1 MNAACMYC
9 GRLAPRASYKEAR
22 LCRGCGRAVR
32 TLGGE
37 TPWVT
42 LIERAQKFV
51 GGLEEGVFVVRTKK
65 TEEGGLHAAFFW
77 QPRGAEKTEDAT
89 FFVNEILTPEE
100 PTKEAFL
107 RGFTFA
113 GMAGYVESHC
123 GGAVHLDEEGA
134 LHPIEVTA

>member
-1 MNAACMYC
+1 MHC
-9 GRLAPRASYKEAR
+9 GHHAPVASYKEAT
-22 LCRGCGRAVR
+22 LCRECGRIVYA
-32 TLGGE
+32 LGGD

-42 LIERAQKFV
+42 LIERAQKFL
-51 GGLEEGVFVVRTKK
+51 GPRALRAGGVFVVRTK

-77 QPRGAEKTEDAT
+77 QPRGAETAEDAT

-113 GMAGYVESHC
+113 GMAGHVESHY
-123 GGAVHLDEEGA
+123 GGAVFLDEDGA